1 MKIVKEIYCVN
12 KDKDGVIINVGVINE
27 KLNEKGQKTYSSKKK
42 EDFIKEVRDLE
53 KKGNEVEIKTSE
65 GTKVHIVKDKYLR
78 TDGDQSK
85 ENDLL
90 DLKECK

>member
-12 KDKDGVIINVGVINE
+12 KDKDGVIEKVGIVSD
-27 KLNEKGQKTYSSKKK
+27 KDRSKYNRVKK
-42 EDFIKEVRDLE
+42 EDFIKEVRELE
-53 KKGNEVEIKTSE
+53 KKGNEVEIKTSL

>member
-1 MKIVKEIYCVN
+1 MKITKEIYCVN

-53 KKGNEVEIKTSE
+53 KKGNDVEIKTTE

-78 TDGDQSK
+78 TDGDK
-85 ENDLL
+85 LKDNDLL
-90 DLKECK
+90 DLRECK

>member
-53 KKGNEVEIKTSE
+53 KKGNDVEIKTTE
-65 GTKVHIVKDKYLR
+65 GTEVHIVKDKYLR

-85 ENDLL
+85 DNDLL
-90 DLKECK
+90 DLRECK

>member
-12 KDKDGVIINVGVINE
+12 KDKDGVIEKVGIVND
-27 KLNEKGQKTYSSKKK
+27 KDSSKYNRVKK
-42 EDFIKEVRDLE
+42 EDFIKEVRELE
-53 KKGNEVEIKTSE
+53 KKGNEVEIKTTE

>member
-1 MKIVKEIYCVN
+1 MKIVKEIYCIN
-12 KDKDGVIINVGVINE
+12 KDKEGVIVNVGVINE
-27 KLNEKGQKTYSSKKK
+27 KLNEKGRKTYSSKKK

-85 ENDLL
+85 DNDLL
-90 DLKECK
+90 NLKECK

>member
-53 KKGNEVEIKTSE
+53 KNGNEVEIKTSE
-65 GTKVHIVKDKYLR
+65 GTRVHIVKDKYLR

-85 ENDLL
+85 DNDLL
-90 DLKECK
+90 ELKECK

>member
-53 KKGNEVEIKTSE
+53 KNENEVEIKTSE

>member
-1 MKIVKEIYCVN
+1 MKIIKEIYCVN
-12 KDKDGVIINVGVINE
+12 KDKDGVIVNVGVINE

-42 EDFIKEVRDLE
+42 DDFIKEVRELE
-53 KKGNEVEIKTSE
+53 KKGDEVEIKTTE

-85 ENDLL
+85 DNDLL

>member
-12 KDKDGVIINVGVINE
+12 KDKDGVVVNVGVINE
-27 KLNEKGQKTYSSKKK
+27 KLNESGKQTYSSKKK

-53 KKGNEVEIKTSE
+53 NKGNEVEIKTSL
-65 GTKVHIVKDKYLR
+65 GAKVHIVKDKYLR

-85 ENDLL
+85 DNDLL

>member
-12 KDKDGVIINVGVINE
+12 KGKDGIIANVGIINE
-27 KLNEKGQKTYSSKKK
+27 KLNDKGQKTYSSKKK

-53 KKGNEVEIKTSE
+53 KKGNEVEIKTTE

-85 ENDLL
+85 GNDLL

>member
-12 KDKDGVIINVGVINE
+12 KNKEGVIINVGIINE
-27 KLNEKGQKTYSSKKK
+27 KLNESGHKTYTSKKK
-42 EDFIKEVRDLE
+42 EDFIKEIRELE
-53 KKGNEVEIKTSE
+53 KQGNQVEIKTTE

-78 TDGDQSK
+78 TDGDQLK
-85 ENDLL
+85 DNDLL

>member
-1 MKIVKEIYCVN
+1 MKITKEIYCVN

-53 KKGNEVEIKTSE
+53 KKGNDVEIKTTE

-85 ENDLL
+85 DNDLL
-90 DLKECK
+90 DLRECK